1 MGKKIKKR
9 LGLIVNPIAGMG
21 GRVGLKGSD
30 GEDTL
35 RRARELGA
43 KPTAPARASAALE
56 PLLEIRDEIELVT
69 YPDEM
74 GELES
79 RRLGFD
85 PIVVGSIIPGATTS
99 RDSRRAAT
107 DLQKKQVDLI
117 LFAGGDGTARDIY
130 NAIGLSLPVIGI
142 PAGVKI
148 HSGVYATNPQRA
160 GGLAAIYLNGRVRKC
175 GEKEVMDID
184 EAAYRQ
190 GRVAAKLY
198 GYLKVPIDRRYTQ
211 SVKAAS
217 ARDEHEIWVQESI
230 AEHVVQHLSDDWIYL
245 VGAGTTPR
253 AIMDRL
259 GLTSSLLGIDAV
271 YRGQLVQSDL
281 NERQLLDL
289 VRGRRAKIIVTP
301 IGGQGY
307 LFGRGNQQLSPAV
320 IEAVGVEN
328 IIVVAT
334 PNKLNSLERRPLLVD
349 TGDPVIDGRLRGY
362 TRVITGYSEEKMCRV
377 A

>member
-1 MGKKIKKR
+1 MRKK
-9 LGLIVNPIAGMG
+9 LGLIVNPVAGMG

-30 GEDTL
+30 GEETL

-43 KPTAPARASAALE
+43 KPTSPGRAMAALK
-56 PLLEIRDEIELVT
+56 PLLEMKDGIELVT
-69 YPDEM
+69 YPGDM
-74 GELES
+74 GESEA
-79 RRLGFD
+79 RQLGFG
-85 PIVVGSIIPGATTS
+85 PIVVGSINPGATTS
-99 RDSRRAAT
+99 QDSQQAAK
-107 DLQKKQVDLI
+107 DLQAKQVALI

-130 NAIGLSLPVIGI
+130 NAIGLDLPVIGI

-160 GGLAAIYLNGRVRKC
+160 GELAVKYLQGNVKKT

-190 GRVAAKLY
+190 GRVSAKLY

-211 SVKAAS
+211 GVKAAS

-230 AEHVVQHLSDDWIYL
+230 AEHVVQNLAEDWIYL
-245 VGAGTTPR
+245 IGAGTTPR

-259 GLTSSLLGIDAV
+259 GLENSLLGVDAV
-271 YRGQLVQSDL
+271 QKGHLIGSDL
-281 NERQLLDL
+281 NEQQLLDL
-289 VRGRRAKIIVTP
+289 VHDRQAKIIITP

-307 LFGRGNQQLSPAV
+307 LFGRGNQQLSPDV
-320 IEAVGVEN
+320 IKAIGLEN
-328 IIVVAT
+328 ITVVAT

-349 TGDPVIDGRLRGY
+349 TGDPAVDDDLRGY
-362 TRVITGYSEEKMCRV
+362 IRIITGFKEEKVCKV
-377 A
+377 E